1 MDKEIVKWYTERH
14 YQPHKMIQAG
24 KRWGFNQAQVEAAMS
39 HCYYK
44 IVHEGK
50 QILDVDVARYVRN
63 VAKEIEVEIRTEEL
77 KVLYESKD
85 RLDMYKSAI
94 LGTCIISA
102 LVHVLLILFYTTL
115 V

>member
-1 MDKEIVKWYTERH
+1 MKQEIIDWYSERH

-24 KRWGFNQAQVEAAMS
+24 KRWGFNQTQVEAAMS

-44 IVHEGK
+44 IVNEKK

-77 KVLYESKD
+77 QILYESKD

-102 LVHVLLILFYTTL
+102 LVHGLLILYYITL